1 MGNLSF
7 HTLCVH
13 AGTRIDPMTGGVNT
27 PVYTS
32 TSYPYLDT
40 DVRPYPRY
48 FNLPNQKA
56 VIEKLIFLEGCDPD
70 TTDGILFSS
79 GMAAISTTL
88 FGLLKSGDHA
98 IFQRGLYGGTT
109 HFINGWLERYGIEWS
124 YPASGEP
131 EAFEQAIRPST
142 RMVYIETPSNP
153 LLGITDI
160 EGIARIAKKH
170 GLISVID
177 NTFASPVNQNP
188 RLLGIDVVIH
198 SATKYLGGHS
208 DICAG
213 AIIAPKE
220 IAQPLYKMALNLGGS
235 LNPETCYLLERSMK
249 TLAIRVEKQN
259 KNAMEVALFL
269 AQHPGISR
277 VFYPGLPSH
286 PGHLI
291 ARKQMKG
298 FSGMLSF
305 ELRSADPVK
314 FQKSLK
320 LIRPS
325 MSLGGVDSIICSPV
339 LTSHRNLTMEE
350 LDKEGI
356 TDKVLRLSTGIEDAT
371 DIIHDLKQALE
382 MNPE

>member
-1 MGNLSF
+1 MENLSL

-13 AGTRIDPMTGGVNT
+13 AGTRIDPVTGGVNT

-32 TSYPYLDT
+32 SSYPYLDT
-40 DVRPYPRY
+40 DERPYPRY

-56 VIEKLIFLEGCDPD
+56 VIEKLIFLEGCDPG
-70 TTDGILFSS
+70 TTEGILFSS

-88 FGLLKSGDHA
+88 FGLLKSGDHV

-109 HFINGWLERYGIEWS
+109 HFISGWLEKYGIEWT

-131 EAFEQAIRPST
+131 EAFEQAIRPAT
-142 RMVYIETPSNP
+142 RMIYIETPSNP

-160 EGIARIAKKH
+160 ESIARIAKKH

-188 RLLGIDVVIH
+188 RLLGIDVIIH

-220 IAQPLYKMALNLGGS
+220 IAKLLYKMALNLGGS

-259 KNAMEVALFL
+259 KNAMEAALFL
-269 AQHPGISR
+269 AQHPAISR

-286 PGHLI
+286 PGHLV
-291 ARKQMKG
+291 AKKQMKG
-298 FSGMLSF
+298 FGGMLSF

-314 FQKSLK
+314 FQKKLK

-325 MSLGGVDSIICSPV
+325 ISLGGVDSIICSPV
-339 LTSHRNLTMEE
+339 LTSHRHLTTEE
-350 LDKEGI
+350 LNKEGI
-356 TDKVLRLSTGIEDAT
+356 TDKVLRLSVGIEDAT

>member
-1 MGNLSF
+1 MENLSF

-13 AGTRIDPMTGGVNT
+13 AGTHIDPYTGGVNT

-40 DVRPYPRY
+40 DERPYPRY

-56 VIEKLIFLEGCDPD
+56 VIEKLILLEGCDLKN
-70 TTDGILFSS
+70 TEGILFSS

-88 FGLLKSGDHA
+88 LGLLKAGDHV

-109 HFINGWLERYGIEWS
+109 HFISEWLERYGIKWS

-131 EAFEQAIRPST
+131 EAFEQAICAST
-142 RMVYIETPSNP
+142 RMIYIETPSNP

-160 EGIARIAKKH
+160 EGIAGIAKKH

-213 AIIAPKE
+213 ALIAPKE
-220 IAQPLYKMALNLGGS
+220 IAKFLYKMALNLGGS

-269 AQHPGISR
+269 AGHPGINR

-286 PGHLI
+286 PGHMI
-291 ARKQMKG
+291 AQKQMKG
-298 FSGMLSF
+298 FGGMLSF

-325 MSLGGVDSIICSPV
+325 MSLGGVDSIICSPIM
-339 LTSHRNLTMEE
+339 TSHRHLSKEE

-356 TDKVLRLSTGIEDAT
+356 TDRVLRLSVGIEDAA
-371 DIIHDLKQALE
+371 DIIHDLEQALK
-382 MNPE
+382 MNT

>member
-1 MGNLSF
+1 
-7 HTLCVH
+7 
-13 AGTRIDPMTGGVNT
+13 MTGGVNT

-70 TTDGILFSS
+70 NTDGILFSS

-286 PGHLI
+286 PGHMI
-291 ARKQMKG
+291 ARKQMKEFG
-298 FSGMLSF
+298 GMLSF
-305 ELRSADPVK
+305 ELRSADPVQ

-339 LTSHRNLTMEE
+339 LTSHRNLTREE